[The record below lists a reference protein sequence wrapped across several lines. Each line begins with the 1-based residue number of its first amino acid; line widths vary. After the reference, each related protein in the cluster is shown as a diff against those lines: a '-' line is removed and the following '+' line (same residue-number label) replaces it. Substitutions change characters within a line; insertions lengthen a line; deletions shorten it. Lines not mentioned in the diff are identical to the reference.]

1 MFSETLVGFAVI
13 RNSAKDHLYNR
24 RGQNDFKN
32 SYRDSQKPAQL
43 AGIMRDVLT
52 FQDFFDY
59 LRKI

>member
-1 MFSETLVGFAVI
+1 MLLETLVDFAVI

-24 RGQNDFKN
+24 RGKNDFKN

-43 AGIMRDVLT
+43 AGVMRDILT